1 MRICTIK
8 ICCSNAYITFMKQ
21 YGTKHCCINY
31 QFQIKFLR
39 YLEQAIKYSRHT
51 SWIRWSLTGGVGELI
66 QKRIRPDLNRKAV
79 ACIWYPG
86 VCVCVST
93 VSIVKRYLIKIIYIK
108 RDINRSGFIKYYF
121 FNVLSPIVM
130 SKSVSKYQYR

>member
-1 MRICTIK
+1 MSRLEIKYEVHILKSAISNNIISIKVTDLRICTIK

-51 SWIRWSLTGGVGELI
+51 S
-66 QKRIRPDLNRKAV
+66 
-79 ACIWYPG
+79 
-86 VCVCVST
+86 
-93 VSIVKRYLIKIIYIK
+93 
-108 RDINRSGFIKYYF
+108 
-121 FNVLSPIVM
+121 
-130 SKSVSKYQYR
+130 